1 MGNNSLSNTEK
12 SLRSIAKRYENVK
25 YSVGLAVLFLMN
37 GASAFSDTNVVQETD
52 RQKEV
57 AKDSQA
63 GKTVVKETKAEKKQT
78 SQKLKASW
86 VNMQFGANDMYSNY
100 FAVPKAKV
108 EKTSVV
114 KSEKTVLVASADNT
128 ASLPMFAKLLT
139 DIEET
144 TENRTEVLTTIANK
158 EETPTMEE
166 IKASKQEL
174 RSSVGN
180 LQDKI
185 DTARRE
191 NNKEINGLRL
201 ELIQLMEQGNQVVKS
216 PWSSWQFGANYFYE
230 DWGGAYKGRGDKKE
244 KYPFEGVFTRS
255 TDPFERYTSPI
266 SPNYS
271 LLPTSTDPY
280 SATTSSRKGLRSTY
294 GLASTTPVYEPI
306 KTIELNA
313 GIRPRKVDK
322 QPLNIDL
329 GNISAPA
336 APNVNVSASTPVA
349 VVPPT
354 VTPPTV
360 TLNLPTP
367 NTKPF
372 NDFSFNPDRYG
383 NYDTGISTTA
393 ILDVREDPGVIYTIG
408 VNPNNPDIVSTNVTA
423 ANSST
428 YLNNKA
434 YKVQGGVLT
443 PSGGK
448 VATAIWRLNNQ
459 RGSLRDVNNEADWNS
474 NMSEDPTNPIVEG
487 FNYGGTSATN
497 RVKFYAAGDILDNGS
512 NLLGNQNKKGA
523 VVLHGVWNGTYHD
536 IEGYLKGRAAMFSI
550 ETWHSPKLVFKDIK
564 VDIQGNENTLFYIYP
579 YGYGGV
585 VQKVGSYNAF
595 AQRGAFLGEVDADI
609 KSQKNAVYSVMGL
622 SGALNITST
631 GTYRLEGSNNI
642 VYSGI
647 GYSPNFQNFIGNDAA
662 HGYVSDRYKTG
673 MTPVINL
680 KTAPE
685 SYGDGNVIM
694 YFSDLLPDGTTEY
707 PRTNIYGGNYNIWKK
722 TKIGIFQGEVRA
734 SARIGEKLNI
744 AGTATQTV
752 EGNKIQQANGTL
764 INGNNKYVENNVGI
778 LAQSGQRDKYDG
790 KEITPALDMGAGMET
805 PSFSYLNEDKIHGL
819 YVNDIDVTFGKYS
832 KAGLMVVSERGTQV
846 DVAVTDPT
854 NPHHTDVVKN
864 GSGNPIPGK
873 KDAAT
878 IPVRTTPILDY
889 NKASTDYTNDS
900 KIISSAEDANNEAAI
915 GTIIAYAKGSWKDS
929 ATRMGQVAGV
939 DPMSWAIRNSTFKD
953 AKSEINFG
961 VPVEMSAKFAEIDG
975 KKYNPVAYVAEGGKV
990 TAKDTKA
997 YGYGSVIAYA
1007 KNQLDGTTVKSS
1019 GEIAIDGNIEA
1030 VDAWAASDT
1039 TTANEKY
1046 KNVGAYAD
1054 GQGTKIKVSGN
1065 AKINGLGAF
1074 ANDGGRVVI
1083 SGNNSVLN
1091 SGEST
1096 ALAAKAGGH
1105 ITFGG
1110 GDINVGSN
1118 ASVNSTPFYADGD
1131 TNSKINFTGPTKIN
1145 MTKGT
1150 FLVGEGKDYQATAAI
1165 TNADGQIT
1173 SGTKYNGM
1181 NNVELTA
1188 SGIAKI
1194 VKNTDTPHTVTW
1206 NGAGSLATEIQTATH
1221 ISKITAPAA
1230 NYLAYYSNGNYIINA
1245 NAQLGNPTA
1254 ADSFDNIK
1262 MTRELVTINASKKV
1276 YSTSGVGLGM
1286 ASSAGAVS
1294 NAVSGYINNG
1304 TVDISGGSSTKTAV
1318 NVSYGTITNNGTIKV
1333 DKGVGLYGTNG
1344 SKIENAANGIVN
1356 VTSSGYGIVGM
1367 ATGATA
1373 QAYGRDNSAAGSA
1386 VEIKNDGLIN
1396 VAGNNAIGIY
1406 ADDNKGVALNEIT
1419 IANNNKITVT
1429 GDKSV
1434 GIALRDSIASGHGG
1448 IITLT
1453 GTGSS
1458 DIVTGTNGTGVYAEN
1473 SQVNLNTNYGIE
1485 TKDGGVGIY
1494 LKNSILP
1501 TNTTFEYK
1509 YSGSTSG
1516 RGIGIVFDKL
1526 NATNNTNLSL
1536 VNSTA
1541 TTGGMV
1547 GIFANGG
1554 GTFINNGTITGTSA
1568 AKEFGIIGE
1577 NMDIDNRAAIIFGH
1591 ATNIASPNIALYTKT
1606 NNLITNSSNL
1616 TLGDNSIGI
1625 YGYTVNNSGDIT
1637 VGDKGSAIYTQ
1648 GGNVNITSGTINVGK
1663 NEAVGIYS
1671 VGNSQVITNNS
1682 TAMNIDEGSFGF
1694 ANVGTGNTINSN
1706 VANVNLK
1713 DNSIYIYSK
1722 NAGTVNNVTNLTAT
1736 GTVGNNYGIY
1746 SAGQVT
1752 NTGNINFTSGKGNV
1766 GIYSIDGGR
1775 AVNTATISVGASDTA
1790 NSIYSIGMAA
1800 GYVGDA
1806 TTPAY
1811 TGNIVNEGT
1820 INVTGKDSIGMYGI
1834 GSATTVYNGTSNGST
1849 ATINLSADG
1858 AMGVYLDEG
1867 AKGFNYGTIQTVG
1880 VPNKSVGVVVRKG
1893 AEFTNKGTININSAG
1908 GYAFVKIAGGIIKNY
1923 GTFNVTG
1930 GATKEYIPGLS
1941 DTTKK
1946 VGGVQIKVDNKVSP
1960 VAVTVTDPAGQIQS
1974 PTLVTA
1980 EQNKV
1985 NAPISQIGMYI
1996 DTLSPT
2002 NPVGGLSSIGV
2013 TKADLIIGSEASQK
2027 TNSKYIQVDKNLIAP
2042 YNTAILSNPNITDWN
2057 IYSGSLTWMST
2068 ATIDINNGA
2077 IDNIYLAKIP
2087 YTAFAGNEPTPVD
2100 KKDTYNFLDGLEQR
2114 YGVEEIGTREN
2125 RVFQKLNSIGNNE
2138 EILFYQAT
2146 DEMMGH
2152 QYANVQQR
2160 IQATGDILDKEFN
2173 YLRNEWSN
2181 PSKDSNKI
2189 KTFGTNGE
2197 YKTSTAGVIDY
2208 TNNAYGVAYVHED
2221 ETVRL
2226 GESTGWYAG
2235 IVHNTFKFKDIG
2247 NSREEQLQGKLGIFK
2262 SVPFDYNNSLNWTI
2276 SGDIFAGYNKMNRRF
2291 LVVDEVFSAKG
2302 RYRTYGIG
2310 LKNEISKEFR
2320 LSESFTLKPYAALD
2334 LEYGRMSKIREKSGE
2349 IKLDVKSNDYFSVR
2363 PEIGA
2368 ELGFKHY
2375 FDRKTVKVGVSV
2387 AYENE
2392 LGRVANG
2399 KNKARVAGTDADWF
2413 NIRGE
2418 KEDRKGNIKSDLNIG
2433 WDNQRVGVTANVGYD
2448 TKGHNVRGGVGFRV
2462 IF

>member
-37 GASAFSDTNVVQETD
+37 GTSAFSDTNAVQEID

-144 TENRTEVLTTIANK
+144 TENRTEVLTTIAKK

-191 NNKEINGLRL
+191 NQKEINGLRL

-255 TDPFERYTSPI
+255 DDPFERYISPI
-266 SPNYS
+266 SSNYGAIS
-271 LLPTSTDPY
+271 TSTNPY
-280 SATTSSRKGLRSTY
+280 SATTSSRKGLGSSY
-294 GLASTTPVYEPI
+294 GIASTTPVYEPI
-306 KTIELNA
+306 ATLELNA

-329 GNISAPA
+329 GNISAPS
-336 APNVNVSASTPVA
+336 APNVSVNANTPVA
-349 VVPPT
+349 VTPPT

-360 TLNLPTP
+360 TLSIPTP

-372 NDFSFNPDRYG
+372 NDFSFTNGRYG
-383 NYDTGISTTA
+383 TYDSGGSTTSTLN
-393 ILDVREDPGVIYTIG
+393 IIEGSGRVYTLG
-408 VNPNNPDIVSTNVTA
+408 VNPNNPNIDPSNLQA
-423 ANSST
+423 GD
-428 YLNNKA
+428 LNNRT
-434 YKVQGGVLT
+434 YKVESGTVSGGGV
-443 PSGGK
+443 
-448 VATAIWRLNNQ
+448 AAAIFRISSK
-459 RGSLRDVNNEADWNS
+459 RGSLRYENNEANWNSGMSEDVNNPE
-474 NMSEDPTNPIVEG
+474 VKG
-487 FNYGGTSATN
+487 FTYGGTSATD
-497 RVKFYAAGDILDNGS
+497 RVKFYVAGDIKDDGS
-512 NLLGNQNKKGA
+512 NRLGTNNRKGA
-523 VVLHGVWNGTYHD
+523 IALHSVWNGTYHD
-536 IEGYLKGRAAMFSI
+536 IEGYLKGRSTMFSI
-550 ETWHSPKLVFKDIK
+550 ETWHSPKLVFKNIK

-579 YGYGGV
+579 HSYNGLV
-585 VQKVGSYNAF
+585 NNSVGDYNAF
-595 AQRGAFLGEVDADI
+595 AQRGAFIGEVNADI
-609 KSQKNAVYSVMGL
+609 KSQKNAIYSVMGL
-622 SGALNITST
+622 SGGLNITST
-631 GTYRLEGSNNI
+631 GTYKLEGSNNLI
-642 VYSGI
+642 YSGL
-647 GYSPNFQNFIGNDAA
+647 GYSPSFQNFIGNNAA
-662 HGYVSDRYKTG
+662 HGHVSDRYKTG

-694 YFSDLLPDGTTEY
+694 YFSDLLPDKAAGYTETTVY
-707 PRTNIYGGNYNIWKK
+707 DGNDNNWKK

-744 AGTATQTV
+744 DGTATQTT
-752 EGNKIQQANGTL
+752 EGNKIQQADGTL
-764 INGNNKYVENNVGI
+764 IDGDNKYVENNVGI
-778 LAQSGQRDKYDG
+778 LAQSGQRG
-790 KEITPALDMGAGMET
+790 ALTAGGRTIVPTEDLGAAG
-805 PSFSYLNEDKIHGL
+805 FAWVDQDKIHAL

-832 KAGLMVVSERGTQV
+832 KGGLMVVSERGTQV
-846 DVAVTDPT
+846 DVAVTDPA
-854 NPHHTDVVKN
+854 NPHHTDVVKD
-864 GSGNPIPGK
+864 GSGNPIGNK

-889 NKASTDYTNDS
+889 NKASTDYTNDN
-900 KIISSAEDANNEAAI
+900 KIISSAEDASNEAAI

-929 ATRMGQVAGV
+929 DTRMGQVTGV
-939 DPMSWAIRNSTFKD
+939 DPMSLATRNAFED

-961 VPVEMSAKFAEIDG
+961 VPVEMSAKFAEIAG
-975 KKYNPVAYVAEGGKV
+975 IKYNPVAYAAEGGKI

-1007 KNQLDGTTVKSS
+1007 KNQIVGGTVKSS
-1019 GEIAIDGNIEA
+1019 GEVVIDGNIEA
-1030 VDAWAASDT
+1030 VDAWAASDANT
-1039 TTANEKY
+1039 TKEKY
-1046 KNVGAYAD
+1046 KNIGAFAD

-1083 SGNNSVLN
+1083 SGTNSVLN
-1091 SGEST
+1091 SGAST
-1096 ALAAKAGGH
+1096 ALAAKSGGH
-1105 ITFGG
+1105 ITFAG

-1118 ASVNSTPFYADGD
+1118 ASANSTPFYADTNG
-1131 TNSKINFTGPTKIN
+1131 NSKINFTGPTKIN

-1150 FLVGEGKDYQATAAI
+1150 FLVGQPSEYQSAVAT

-1173 SGTKYNGM
+1173 GGTKYNGM
-1181 NNVELTA
+1181 SNIELTV
-1188 SGIAKI
+1188 SGDAKI
-1194 VKNTDTPHTVTW
+1194 VRNKDVPHTITW
-1206 NGAGSLATEIQTATH
+1206 TGPGSLAANVQADTQ

-1230 NYLAYYSNGNYIINA
+1230 NYLAYYTNGNYIINA
-1245 NAQLGNPTA
+1245 DAQLGNPTA

-1262 MTRELVTINASKKV
+1262 MTRELLTINAGKKV
-1276 YSTSGVGLGM
+1276 YSTTGVGLGM
-1286 ASSAGAVS
+1286 ASSAGATS
-1294 NAVSGYINNG
+1294 NAISGYTNNG
-1304 TVDISGGSSTKTAV
+1304 TVEITGGSSTKAAV
-1318 NVSYGTITNNGTIKV
+1318 NVSYGTVTNNGTVNV
-1333 DKGVGLYGTNG
+1333 DNGVGLYGTNG

-1367 ATGATA
+1367 ATGASA
-1373 QAYGRDNSAAGSA
+1373 QAYGRDKLATGSA

-1419 IANNNKITVT
+1419 IANNNKITVA
-1429 GDKSV
+1429 GDSSV
-1434 GIALRDSIASGHGG
+1434 GIALRDSIGSGDGG
-1448 IITLT
+1448 VITLT

-1458 DIVTGTNGTGVYAEN
+1458 DIVTGTNGTGIYAEN

-1501 TNTTFEYK
+1501 TNTTLEYK
-1509 YSGSTSG
+1509 YSGSTNG
-1516 RGIGIVFDKL
+1516 RGIGIVYDKA

-1554 GTFINNGTITGTSA
+1554 GTFINNGTITGSST

-1577 NMDIDNRAAIIFGH
+1577 NTDIDNRAAITFGH
-1591 ATNIASPNIALYTKT
+1591 ATNIANPNIALYTKT

-1625 YGYTVNNSGDIT
+1625 YGYAVNNSGDIT

-1648 GGNVNITSGTINVGK
+1648 GGNVNITSGAINVGK

-1671 VGNSQVITNNS
+1671 TGNSQVITNNA

-1713 DNSIYIYSK
+1713 GNSIYIYSK

-1746 SAGQVT
+1746 SAGQVN

-1766 GIYSIDGGR
+1766 GIYSINGGR
-1775 AVNTATISVGASDTA
+1775 AVNNATISVGASDSS
-1790 NSIYSIGMAA
+1790 NSVYSIGMAA

-1820 INVTGKDSIGMYGI
+1820 INVTGKDSIGMYGV
-1834 GSATTVYNGTSNGST
+1834 GSATTVYNGTSTGST

-1867 AKGFNYGTIQTVG
+1867 AKGFNYGTIQTIG
-1880 VPNKSVGVVVRKG
+1880 SPKKAVGVVVRKG
-1893 AEFTNKGTININSAG
+1893 AEFTNEGTININSAG
-1908 GYAFVKIAGGIIKNY
+1908 GYAFVKIAGGIIRNY

-1930 GATKEYIPGLS
+1930 GATKEHIPGMS
-1941 DTTKK
+1941 DTGKK
-1946 VGGVQIKVDNKVSP
+1946 VGGVSIEAKPGVLTATIK
-1960 VAVTVTDPAGQIQS
+1960 DPAGNIVT
-1974 PTLVTA
+1974 PTLVTV
-1980 EQNKV
+1980 EQENKV
-1985 NAPISQIGMYI
+1985 NTPVSQIGMYI
-1996 DTLSPT
+1996 DTLRAT
-2002 NPVGGLSSIGV
+2002 NPVGGLSSIVV

-2027 TNSKYIQVDKNLIAP
+2027 TTSKYIQVDKNLIAP
-2042 YNTAILSNPNITDWN
+2042 YNRAILSNPQISDWN

-2068 ATIDINNGA
+2068 ATIDVNTGTIN
-2077 IDNIYLAKIP
+2077 NIYLAKIP
-2087 YTAFAGNEPTPVD
+2087 YTTFAGNKATPVD

-2114 YGVEEIGTREN
+2114 YGKEALGTREN

-2160 IQATGDILDKEFN
+2160 IVATGDILDKEFN

-2208 TNNAYGVAYVHED
+2208 KNNAYGVAYVHED

-2226 GESTGWYAG
+2226 GESVGWYAG

-2291 LVVDEVFSAKG
+2291 LVVDEVFNAKG
-2302 RYRTYGIG
+2302 RYHTYGLG
-2310 LKNEISKEFR
+2310 LKNEISKKFR
-2320 LSESFTLKPYAALD
+2320 LSESFTLKPYAALG
-2334 LEYGRMSKIREKSGE
+2334 LEYGRVSKIKEKSGE

-2375 FDRKTVKVGVSV
+2375 FDRKTIKVGVSV

-2399 KNKARVAGTDADWF
+2399 KNKARVAGTNADYF

-2418 KEDRKGNIKSDLNIG
+2418 KEDRRGNVKTDLNIG
-2433 WDNQRVGVTANVGYD
+2433 VDNQRVGVTANIGYD
-2448 TKGHNVRGGVGFRV
+2448 TKGHNVRAGVGFRV

>member
-1 MGNNSLSNTEK
+1 MVKNNLYMVEK
-12 SLRSIAKRYENVK
+12 NLRSIAKRYKGVK
-25 YSVGLAVLFLMN
+25 YSLGLAILFLMMGL
-37 GASAFSDTNVVQETD
+37 GAFAQEVMST
-52 RQKEV
+52 QE
-57 AKDSQA
+57 
-63 GKTVVKETKAEKKQT
+63 
-78 SQKLKASW
+78 
-86 VNMQFGANDMYSNY
+86 
-100 FAVPKAKV
+100 
-108 EKTSVV
+108 
-114 KSEKTVLVASADNT
+114 
-128 ASLPMFAKLLT
+128 
-139 DIEET
+139 
-144 TENRTEVLTTIANK
+144 IA
-158 EETPTMEE
+158 
-166 IKASKQEL
+166 ASKENL
-174 RSSVGN
+174 RSSVGT
-180 LQDKI
+180 LQNKVEAARKENQKVI
-185 DTARRE
+185 D
-191 NNKEINGLRL
+191 GLKL
-201 ELIQLMEQGNQVVKS
+201 ELVQLMEQGDQVVKS
-216 PWSSWQFGANYFYE
+216 PLASWQFGANYMYN
-230 DWGGAYKGRGDKKE
+230 DWRGTYKGRGDKSK
-244 KYPFEGVFTRS
+244 KYPYEGIFTRS

-280 SATTSSRKGLRSTY
+280 SATTSSRSGLGSSY
-294 GLASTTPVYEPI
+294 GIASTTPVYEPI
-306 KTIELNA
+306 ATLELNA

-329 GNISAPA
+329 GNITAPL

-349 VVPPT
+349 VAPPT

-360 TLNLPTP
+360 TLSIPTP

-372 NDFSFNPDRYG
+372 NDFSFTNGRYG
-383 NYDTGISTTA
+383 TYDSGGSPTSALNIIEGS
-393 ILDVREDPGVIYTIG
+393 GVTYTLG
-408 VNPNNPDIVSTNVTA
+408 VNPNNPNIDPSNLQA
-423 ANSST
+423 GD
-428 YLNNKA
+428 LNNRT
-434 YKVQGGVLT
+434 YKVQGGTV
-443 PSGGK
+443 SGGG
-448 VATAIWRLNNQ
+448 VAAAIFRINSKK
-459 RGSLRDVNNEADWNS
+459 GSLRGQNNEANWNS
-474 NMSEDPTNPIVEG
+474 IMTEDPTNPIVEG
-487 FNYGGTSATN
+487 FNYGGTSATD
-497 RVKFYAAGDILDNGS
+497 RVKFYVAGDIKDDGS
-512 NLLGNQNKKGA
+512 NRLGTNNKKGA
-523 VVLHGVWNGTYHD
+523 IALHSVWNGTYHD
-536 IEGYLKGRAAMFSI
+536 IEGYLKGRSTMFSI
-550 ETWHSPKLVFKDIK
+550 ETWHSPKLVFKNIK

-579 YGYGGV
+579 HSYNGLV
-585 VQKVGSYNAF
+585 NNSVGDYNAF
-595 AQRGAFLGEVDADI
+595 AQRGAFIGEVNADV
-609 KSQKNAVYSVMGL
+609 KSQKNAIYSVMGL
-622 SGALNITST
+622 SGGLNITST
-631 GTYRLEGSNNI
+631 GTYKLEGSNNL
-642 VYSGI
+642 VYSGL
-647 GYSPNFQNFIGNDAA
+647 GYSPSFQNFIGNDAA

-694 YFSDLLPDGTTEY
+694 YFSDLLPDNAAGYSETTVY
-707 PRTNIYGGNYNIWKK
+707 DGNDNNWKK

-734 SARIGEKLNI
+734 SARIGEKLNLD
-744 AGTATQTV
+744 GTATQTA

-764 INGNNKYVENNVGI
+764 INGDNKYVENNVGI
-778 LAQSGQRDKYDG
+778 LAQSGQRG
-790 KEITPALDMGAGMET
+790 ALTAGGRTIVPTEDLGAAG
-805 PSFSYLNEDKIHGL
+805 FAWVDQDKIHAL

-832 KAGLMVVSERGTQV
+832 KGGLMVVSERGTQV

-854 NPHHTDVVKN
+854 NPHHTDVIKN

-878 IPVRTTPILDY
+878 IPVKTTPILDY
-889 NKASTDYTNDS
+889 NKASTDYTNDN

-929 ATRMGQVAGV
+929 DTRMGQVTGV
-939 DPMSWAIRNSTFKD
+939 DPMSLATRNAFKD

-961 VPVEMSAKFAEIDG
+961 VPVEMSAKFAEIAG
-975 KKYNPVAYVAEGGKV
+975 IKYNPVAYVAEGGKI

-997 YGYGSVIAYA
+997 YGFGSVIAYA

-1030 VDAWAASDT
+1030 VDAWAASDA
-1039 TTANEKY
+1039 TTASEKN
-1046 KNVGAYAD
+1046 KNIGAYAD
-1054 GQGTKIKVSGN
+1054 GQGTKVTVTGN

-1083 SGNNSVLN
+1083 SGNASVLN

-1096 ALAAKAGGH
+1096 ALAAKSGGNV
-1105 ITFGG
+1105 TFGG

-1118 ASVNSTPFYADGD
+1118 ATDKSTPFYAD
-1131 TNSKINFTGPTKIN
+1131 TNSNSKINFTGLTKIN
-1145 MTKGT
+1145 MTKGA
-1150 FLVGEGKDYQATAAI
+1150 FLVGDTSEYQAAAAT

-1173 SGTKYNGM
+1173 GGTKYNGM
-1181 NNVELTA
+1181 NNVELTV
-1188 SGIAKI
+1188 SGDAKI
-1194 VKNTDTPHTVTW
+1194 VRNKDVPHTITW
-1206 NGAGSLATEIQTATH
+1206 NGPGSLAANIKTDTH
-1221 ISKITAPAA
+1221 INKITAPAA
-1230 NYLAYYSNGNYIINA
+1230 NYLAYYSNGNYIINGD
-1245 NAQLGNPTA
+1245 AQLGNPTA

-1262 MTRELVTINASKKV
+1262 MTRELLTINAGKKV
-1276 YSTSGVGLGM
+1276 YSTTGVGLGM
-1286 ASSAGAVS
+1286 ASSAGATS
-1294 NAVSGYINNG
+1294 NAISGYTNNG
-1304 TVDISGGSSTKTAV
+1304 TVEITGGSSTKAAV
-1318 NVSYGTITNNGTIKV
+1318 NVSYGTITNNGTVKV
-1333 DKGVGLYGTNG
+1333 DNGVGLYGTNG

-1373 QAYGRDNSAAGSA
+1373 QNYGRDKLATGSA

-1419 IANNNKITVT
+1419 IANNNKITVA

-1434 GIALRDSIASGHGG
+1434 GIALRDSIGSGDGG
-1448 IITLT
+1448 VITLT

-1458 DIVTGTNGTGVYAEN
+1458 DIVTGTNGTGIYAEN

-1554 GTFINNGTITGTSA
+1554 GTFINNGTITGSST

-1577 NMDIDNRAAIIFGH
+1577 NTDIDNRAAITFGH
-1591 ATNIASPNIALYTKT
+1591 ATNIANPNIALYTKT

-1625 YGYTVNNSGDIT
+1625 YGYAVNNSGDIT

-1671 VGNSQVITNNS
+1671 AGSSQVITNNA

-1820 INVTGKDSIGMYGI
+1820 INVTGKDSIGMYGV
-1834 GSATTVYNGTSNGST
+1834 GSATTVYNGTSKGST

-1858 AMGVYLDEG
+1858 TMGVYLDEG

-1880 VPNKSVGVVVRKG
+1880 APNKSVGVVVRKG
-1893 AEFTNKGTININSAG
+1893 AEFTNEGTININSAG

-1923 GTFNVTG
+1923 GTFNVSG
-1930 GATKEYIPGLS
+1930 GATKEHTPGMS
-1941 DTTKK
+1941 DTGKT
-1946 VGGVQIKVDNKVSP
+1946 VGGVKIEAKPGVLTATIK
-1960 VAVTVTDPAGQIQS
+1960 DPAGNIVS
-1974 PTLVTA
+1974 PELVTV
-1980 EQNKV
+1980 EQQNKV
-1985 NAPISQIGMYI
+1985 TAPVSQIGMYI
-1996 DTLSPT
+1996 DTLRAT
-2002 NPVGGLSSIGV
+2002 NPIGGLSSIGV
-2013 TKADLIIGSEASQK
+2013 TKADLIIGNEASQK

-2042 YNTAILSNPNITDWN
+2042 YNTAILSNPQVSDWN

-2068 ATIDINNGA
+2068 ATIDVNNGT
-2077 IDNIYLAKIP
+2077 INNIYLAKIP

-2125 RVFQKLNSIGNNE
+2125 KVFQKLNSIGNNE
-2138 EILFYQAT
+2138 EILLFQAT

-2160 IQATGDILDKEFN
+2160 IQATGDILNKEFN

-2208 TNNAYGVAYVHED
+2208 KNNAYGVAYVHED

-2349 IKLDVKSNDYFSVR
+2349 IKLEVKSNDYFSVK

-2368 ELGFKHY
+2368 ELDYKAY
-2375 FDRKTVKVGVSV
+2375 FGRKTLKVGVAV

-2418 KEDRKGNIKSDLNIG
+2418 KEDRRGNVKSDLNIG
-2433 WDNQRVGVTANVGYD
+2433 WDNQRVGVTANAGYD
-2448 TKGHNVRGGVGFRV
+2448 TKGHNVRAGVGLRV

>member
-12 SLRSIAKRYENVK
+12 NLRSIAKRYENVK

-37 GASAFSDTNVVQETD
+37 GTSAFSDTNAVQEID

-57 AKDSQA
+57 AKDNQA
-63 GKTVVKETKAEKKQT
+63 GKTVVKETKKEKKQA

-100 FAVPKAKV
+100 FAAPKAKV

-144 TENRTEVLTTIANK
+144 TETRTEVLTTIANK
-158 EETPTMEE
+158 EVAPTETATPTMEE

-180 LQDKI
+180 LQEKI

-216 PWSSWQFGANYFYE
+216 PWSSWQFGANYFYD
-230 DWGGAYKGRGDKKE
+230 DWGGSYKGRGDKKE

-255 TDPFERYTSPI
+255 TDSFERYISPI
-266 SPNYS
+266 SSNYGS
-271 LLPTSTDPY
+271 ISTSTNPY
-280 SATTSSRKGLRSTY
+280 SATTSSRKGLGSTY
-294 GLASTTPVYEPI
+294 GIASTTPVYEPI
-306 KTIELNA
+306 ATLELNA

-329 GNISAPA
+329 GNISAPS
-336 APNVNVSASTPVA
+336 APNVSVNASTPVA
-349 VVPPT
+349 VEPPT

-360 TLNLPTP
+360 TLNIPTP

-372 NDFSFNPDRYG
+372 NDFSFTNGRYG
-383 NYDTGISTTA
+383 DYDTGGSTTA
-393 ILDVREDPGVIYTIG
+393 VLNQTEASGTIYTIG
-408 VNPNNPDIVSTNVTA
+408 VNPNNPNIDP
-423 ANSST
+423 NSLQAGD
-428 YLNNKA
+428 LNNKA
-434 YKVQGGVLT
+434 YKVQGGVAT

-448 VATAIWRLNNQ
+448 VAAAIFRINSK
-459 RGSLRDVNNEADWNS
+459 RDSLRYQDNEANWNS
-474 NMSEDPTNPIVEG
+474 NMSEDPTNPIVGG
-487 FNYGGTSATN
+487 FNYGGTSATD
-497 RVKFYAAGDILDNGS
+497 RVKFYAAGDILNDGS
-512 NLLGNQNKKGA
+512 NRLGTNNKKGA
-523 VVLHGVWNGTYHD
+523 IVLHSVWNGSYHD
-536 IEGYLKGRAAMFSI
+536 IEGYLKGRATMFSI
-550 ETWHSPKLVFKDIK
+550 ETWHAPKLVFKNIK
-564 VDIQGNENTLFYIYP
+564 IDIQGNENTLFYIYP
-579 YGYGGV
+579 YGYEGV
-585 VQKVGSYNAF
+585 VAKIGDYNSF
-595 AQRGAFLGEVDADI
+595 AQRGAFIGEVNADI
-609 KSQKNAVYSVMGL
+609 KSQKNAIYSVMGL

-631 GTYRLEGSNNI
+631 GTYKLEGSNNI

-647 GYSPNFQNFIGNDAA
+647 GYSPNFQNFIGNNAA
-662 HGYVSDRYKTG
+662 NGWVSDRYKTG

-694 YFSDLLPDGTTEY
+694 YFSDLVPDNTAEY
-707 PRTNIYGGNYNIWKK
+707 PMTNIYGGNYNNWKK

-734 SARIGEKLNI
+734 SARIGEKLNLD
-744 AGTATQTV
+744 GTATQTAV
-752 EGNKIQQANGTL
+752 GNKIQQANGTL
-764 INGNNKYVENNVGI
+764 VDGDNKYVENNVGI
-778 LAQSGQRDKYDG
+778 LAQSGQRG
-790 KEITPALDMGAGMET
+790 AVGGREIIPTQDLGAHAAVN
-805 PSFSYLNEDKIHGL
+805 YIDRDKIHAL

-832 KAGLMVVSERGTQV
+832 KGGLMVVSERGTQV
-846 DVAVTDPT
+846 DVAVTDT
-854 NPHHTDVVKN
+854 ANPHHTDKVKD
-864 GSGNPIPGK
+864 GSGNDIAGK
-873 KDAAT
+873 IDAAT
-878 IPVRTTPILDY
+878 IPVKTTPVLDY
-889 NKASTDYTNDS
+889 NKASTDYTNDN
-900 KIISSAEDANNEAAI
+900 KIVSSAEDSSNEAAI
-915 GTIIAYAKGSWKDS
+915 GTIIAYAKGTWKDS
-929 ATRMGQVAGV
+929 DTRMGQVTGA
-939 DPMSWAIRNSTFKD
+939 DPMSVATRNAFKD

-961 VPVEMSAKFAEIDG
+961 VPVEMSAKFAEIAG
-975 KKYNPVAYVAEGGKV
+975 IKYNPVAYVAEGGKI

-997 YGYGSVIAYA
+997 YGFGSVIAYA

-1039 TTANEKY
+1039 TTASEKY
-1046 KNVGAYAD
+1046 KNIGAYAD
-1054 GQGTKIKVSGN
+1054 GQGTKVTVSGN

-1083 SGNNSVLN
+1083 SGNASVLN

-1096 ALAAKAGGH
+1096 ALAAKSGGNV
-1105 ITFGG
+1105 TFGG
-1110 GDINVGSN
+1110 GDINVGNN
-1118 ASVNSTPFYADGD
+1118 ATDKSTPFYADTN
-1131 TNSKINFTGPTKIN
+1131 TNSKINFTGLTKVN
-1145 MTKGT
+1145 MTKGA
-1150 FLVGEGKDYQATAAI
+1150 FLVGQPSDYQSAVAT

-1173 SGTKYNGM
+1173 GGTKYNGM
-1181 NNVELTA
+1181 SNVELTV
-1188 SGIAKI
+1188 SGDAKI
-1194 VKNTDTPHTVTW
+1194 VRNKDIPHTITW
-1206 NGAGSLATEIQTATH
+1206 AGPGSLAANVQADTQ

-1230 NYLAYYSNGNYIINA
+1230 NYLAYYTNGNYIINA
-1245 NAQLGNPTA
+1245 DAQLGNLTA

-1262 MTRELVTINASKKV
+1262 MTRELLTINAGKKV
-1276 YSTSGVGLGM
+1276 YSTTGVGLGM
-1286 ASSAGAVS
+1286 ASSTGATS
-1294 NAVSGYINNG
+1294 NAISGYTNNG
-1304 TVDISGGSSTKTAV
+1304 TIEITGGSSTKAAV
-1318 NVSYGTITNNGTIKV
+1318 NVSYGTITNNGTVNV
-1333 DKGVGLYGTNG
+1333 DNGVGLYGTNG

-1367 ATGATA
+1367 ATGAIA
-1373 QAYGRDNSAAGSA
+1373 QNYGRDKLATGSA

-1419 IANNNKITVT
+1419 IANNNKITVA
-1429 GDKSV
+1429 GDSSV
-1434 GIALRDSIASGHGG
+1434 GIALRDSIGSGDGG
-1448 IITLT
+1448 VITLT

-1458 DIVTGTNGTGVYAEN
+1458 DIVTGTNGTGIYAEN

-1554 GTFINNGTITGTSA
+1554 GTFINNGTITGSST

-1577 NMDIDNRAAIIFGH
+1577 NTDIDNRVAITFGH
-1591 ATNIASPNIALYTKT
+1591 ATNIANPNIALYTKT

-1625 YGYTVNNSGDIT
+1625 YGYAVNNSGDIT

-1671 VGNSQVITNNS
+1671 AGNSQVITNNA

-1820 INVTGKDSIGMYGI
+1820 INVTGKDSIGMYGV
-1834 GSATTVYNGTSNGST
+1834 GSATTVYNGASKGST

-1858 AMGVYLDEG
+1858 TMGVYLDEG

-1880 VPNKSVGVVVRKG
+1880 TPKKAVGVVVRKG
-1893 AEFTNKGTININSAG
+1893 AEFTNEGTININSAG
-1908 GYAFVKIAGGIIKNY
+1908 GYAFVKIAGGVVKNY

-1930 GATKEYIPGLS
+1930 GATKEHTPGMS
-1941 DTTKK
+1941 DTGKT
-1946 VGGVQIKVDNKVSP
+1946 VGGVKIEAKPGVLT
-1960 VAVTVTDPAGQIQS
+1960 ATVKDPAGNIVN
-1974 PTLVTA
+1974 PELVTV
-1980 EQNKV
+1980 EQQNKV
-1985 NAPISQIGMYI
+1985 TAPVSQIGMYI
-1996 DTLSPT
+1996 DTLRAT
-2002 NPVGGLSSIGV
+2002 NPIGGLSSIGV
-2013 TKADLIIGSEASQK
+2013 TKADLIIGNEASQK

-2042 YNTAILSNPNITDWN
+2042 YNAAILSNPNITDWN

-2068 ATIDINNGA
+2068 ATIDVNNGT
-2077 IDNIYLAKIP
+2077 INNIYLAKIP

-2125 RVFQKLNSIGNNE
+2125 KVFQKLNSIGNNE
-2138 EILFYQAT
+2138 EILFHQAT

-2160 IQATGDILDKEFN
+2160 IQATGDILNKEFN
-2173 YLRNEWSN
+2173 YLRSQWQTV
-2181 PSKDSNKI
+2181 SKDSNKI
-2189 KTFGTNGE
+2189 KTFGARGE
-2197 YKTSTAGVIDY
+2197 YNTDTAGVINY
-2208 TNNAYGVAYVHED
+2208 KNHAYGVAYVHED

-2320 LSESFTLKPYAALD
+2320 LSESFTLKPYVALG

-2399 KNKARVAGTDADWF
+2399 KNKAKVAGTNADYF

-2418 KEDRKGNIKSDLNIG
+2418 KDDRAGNVKVDLNIG
-2433 WDNQRVGVTANVGYD
+2433 WDNQRFGVTANVGYD
-2448 TKGHNVRGGVGFRV
+2448 TKGENVRGGVGFRV

>member
-1 MGNNSLSNTEK
+1 MVKNNLYMVEK
-12 SLRSIAKRYENVK
+12 NLRSIAKRYKGVK
-25 YSVGLAVLFLMN
+25 YSLGLAILFLMMGL
-37 GASAFSDTNVVQETD
+37 GA
-52 RQKEV
+52 
-57 AKDSQA
+57 
-63 GKTVVKETKAEKKQT
+63 
-78 SQKLKASW
+78 
-86 VNMQFGANDMYSNY
+86 
-100 FAVPKAKV
+100 FAQDVMS
-108 EKTSVV
+108 T
-114 KSEKTVLVASADNT
+114 
-128 ASLPMFAKLLT
+128 
-139 DIEET
+139 
-144 TENRTEVLTTIANK
+144 
-158 EETPTMEE
+158 EE
-166 IKASKQEL
+166 IAASRETLKN
-174 RSSVGN
+174 SVGN
-180 LQDKI
+180 LQGKI
-185 DTARRE
+185 NTARRE
-191 NNKEINGLRL
+191 NQKEINGLRL

-216 PWSSWQFGANYFYE
+216 PWASWQFGANYMY
-230 DWGGAYKGRGDKKE
+230 DNWGSTYKGRGDKSK

-255 TDPFERYTSPI
+255 DDPFERYISPI
-266 SPNYS
+266 SPNYGAIS
-271 LLPTSTDPY
+271 TSTNPY
-280 SATTSSRKGLRSTY
+280 SATTSSRKGLGSSY
-294 GLASTTPVYEPI
+294 GIASTTPAYEPI
-306 KTIELNA
+306 ATLELNA

-329 GNISAPA
+329 GNISAPS
-336 APNVNVSASTPVA
+336 APIVNVSANTPVA

-372 NDFSFNPDRYG
+372 NDFSFTDGRYG
-383 NYDTGISTTA
+383 TYDSGELPTSG
-393 ILDVREDPGVIYTIG
+393 LDVKETANTRYTLG
-408 VNPNNPDIVSTNVTA
+408 VNPNSPNIN
-423 ANSST
+423 
-428 YLNNKA
+428 LNNLQTGDLNRRA
-434 YKVQGGVLT
+434 YKVEGTTV
-443 PSGGK
+443 SGGT
-448 VATAIWRLNNQ
+448 VAAAIFRINSKK
-459 RGSLRDVNNEADWNS
+459 GSLIDKNNEADWNS
-474 NMSEDPTNPIVEG
+474 NISENPTNPIVGG
-487 FNYGGTSATN
+487 FTYGGASETD
-497 RVKFYAAGDILDNGS
+497 RVKFYVAGDIKDNGS
-512 NLLGNQNKKGA
+512 NLLGTSNKKGA
-523 VVLHGVWNGTYHD
+523 IALHSVWNGKFYD

-550 ETWHSPKLVFKDIK
+550 ETWHSPKLVFKNIK

-579 YGYGGV
+579 TSYKGV
-585 VQKVGSYNAF
+585 VQKFTSYNSF
-595 AQRGAFLGEVDADI
+595 AQRGAFIGEVNADI
-609 KSQKNAVYSVMGL
+609 KSQKNAIYSIMGL
-622 SGALNITST
+622 SGSFNITST
-631 GTYRLEGSNNI
+631 GTYKLEGSNNL
-642 VYSGI
+642 VYSGL
-647 GYSPNFQNFIGNDAA
+647 GYSPNFQNFIKNDSD

-694 YFSDLLPDGTTEY
+694 YFSDLIPDNEGEY
-707 PRTNIYGGNYNIWKK
+707 SQTNVFNNLSAGSSEYRNWRKS
-722 TKIGIFQGEVRA
+722 KIGIFQGEIKA
-734 SARIGEKLNI
+734 SARIGEKLNLD
-744 AGTATQTV
+744 GTATQTA

-764 INGNNKYVENNVGI
+764 ITLIDGNNKYVENNVGI
-778 LAQSGQRDKYDG
+778 LAQSGQRGPLTAGGRTIVPTED
-790 KEITPALDMGAGMET
+790 LGAAG
-805 PSFSYLNEDKIHGL
+805 YRWVDQDKIHAL
-819 YVNDIDVTFGKYS
+819 YVNDIDITFGKYS
-832 KAGLMVVSERGTQV
+832 KGGIMVASERGTQV

-854 NPHHTDVVKN
+854 NPHHTDVVKDAN
-864 GSGNPIPGK
+864 GNPIANK
-873 KDAAT
+873 KDVAT
-878 IPVRTTPILDY
+878 IPVRATTTPILDY
-889 NKASTDYTNDS
+889 NKASKDYTNDH
-900 KIISSAEDANNEAAI
+900 KIISSKVDADNKAAI
-915 GTIIAYAKGSWKDS
+915 GTIIGYAKGTWKDS
-929 ATRMGQVAGV
+929 KTRMRNDADNGIRYG
-939 DPMSWAIRNSTFKD
+939 MSTATQLALQD

-975 KKYNPVAYVAEGGKV
+975 KKYNPVAYVAEGGKI

-1007 KNQLDGTTVKSS
+1007 KNQLDGTTIKSS
-1019 GEIAIDGNIEA
+1019 GEIAIDGDIEA
-1030 VDAWAASDT
+1030 VDAWAAND
-1039 TTANEKY
+1039 ANTNKEKY
-1046 KNVGAYAD
+1046 KNIGAYAD
-1054 GQGTKIKVSGN
+1054 GQGTKIKVTGN

-1091 SGEST
+1091 VGEST
-1096 ALAAKAGGH
+1096 ALATKSGGN

-1110 GDINVGSN
+1110 GDINVGNN
-1118 ASVNSTPFYADGD
+1118 ATDKSTPFYTD
-1131 TNSKINFTGPTKIN
+1131 TNANSKINFTGLTKVN
-1145 MTKGT
+1145 MTKGA
-1150 FLVGEGKDYQATAAI
+1150 FLVGQTSDYQAAAAT

-1173 SGTKYNGM
+1173 GGTKYNGM
-1181 NNVELTA
+1181 SNVELTV
-1188 SGIAKI
+1188 SGDAKI
-1194 VKNTDTPHTVTW
+1194 VRNKDVPHTITW
-1206 NGAGSLATEIQTATH
+1206 AGPGSLAANIQADTH

-1245 NAQLGNPTA
+1245 DAQLGNPTA

-1262 MTRELVTINASKKV
+1262 MTRELLTINAGKKV
-1276 YSTSGVGLGM
+1276 YSTTGVGLGM
-1286 ASSAGAVS
+1286 ASSTGATS
-1294 NAVSGYINNG
+1294 NAVSGYTNNG
-1304 TVDISGGSSTKTAV
+1304 TIDISGGSSTKAAV
-1318 NVSYGTITNNGTIKV
+1318 NVSYGTITNNGTVKV
-1333 DKGVGLYGTNG
+1333 DNGVGLYGTNG
-1344 SKIENAANGIVN
+1344 SKIENKASGIVN
-1356 VTSSGYGIVGM
+1356 VTNSGYGIVGM
-1367 ATGATA
+1367 ATGASA
-1373 QAYGRDNSAAGSA
+1373 QNYGRDKLATGSA

-1419 IANNNKITVT
+1419 VANNNKITVA
-1429 GDKSV
+1429 GDSSV
-1434 GIALRDSIASGHGG
+1434 GIALRDSIGSGDGG

-1458 DIVTGTNGTGVYAEN
+1458 DIVTGTNGTGIYAEN

-1554 GTFINNGTITGTSA
+1554 GTFINNGTINGSSV

-1577 NMDIDNRAAIIFGH
+1577 NTNIDNKAAITLGN

-1616 TLGDNSIGI
+1616 TVGKNSIGI
-1625 YGYTVNNSGDIT
+1625 YGYGVNNSGDIT

-1648 GGNVNITSGTINVGK
+1648 GGNVNVTSGTINVGK

-1671 VGNSQVITNNS
+1671 AGKSQVITNNA
-1682 TAMNIDEGSFGF
+1682 TTMNIGEGSFGF
-1694 ANVGTGNTINSN
+1694 ANVGVGNTINSN

-1775 AVNTATISVGASDTA
+1775 AVNTATVSVGASDTA

-1820 INVTGKDSIGMYGI
+1820 INVTGKDSIGMYGV
-1834 GSATTVYNGTSNGST
+1834 GSATTVYNGTSKGST

-1880 VPNKSVGVVVRKG
+1880 TPKKAVGVVVRKG
-1893 AEFTNKGTININSAG
+1893 AEFTNEGTININSVG
-1908 GYAFVKIAGGIIKNY
+1908 GYAFVKIAGGVIKNY

-1930 GATKEYIPGLS
+1930 GATKEHTPGMS
-1941 DTTKK
+1941 DTGKT
-1946 VGGVQIKVDNKVSP
+1946 VGGVKIEAKPGVLTATIK
-1960 VAVTVTDPAGQIQS
+1960 DPAGNIVS
-1974 PTLVTA
+1974 PELVTV
-1980 EQNKV
+1980 EQQNKV
-1985 NAPISQIGMYI
+1985 TAPVSQIGMYI
-1996 DTLSPT
+1996 DTLRAT
-2002 NPVGGLSSIGV
+2002 NPIGGLSSIGV

-2027 TNSKYIQVDKNLIAP
+2027 TTSKYIQVDKNLIAP
-2042 YNTAILSNPNITDWN
+2042 YNTAILSNPHVTDWN

-2068 ATIDINNGA
+2068 ATIDINNGT
-2077 IDNIYLAKIP
+2077 INNIYLAKIP
-2087 YTAFAGNEPTPVD
+2087 YTTFAGNEATPVD

-2114 YGVEEIGTREN
+2114 YGVEELGTREN

-2160 IQATGDILDKEFN
+2160 IQATGDILNKEFN

-2208 TNNAYGVAYVHED
+2208 KNNAYGVAYVHED

-2247 NSREEQLQGKLGIFK
+2247 NSREEQLQGKFGIFK

-2276 SGDIFAGYNKMNRRF
+2276 SGDIFEGYNKMNRRF

-2302 RYRTYGIG
+2302 RYHTYGVGI
-2310 LKNEISKEFR
+2310 KNEISKEFR

-2399 KNKARVAGTDADWF
+2399 KNQAKVSGTNADYF

-2418 KEDRKGNIKSDLNIG
+2418 KEDRTGNVKADLNIG
-2433 WDNQRVGVTANVGYD
+2433 IDNQRVGVTANVGYD

>member
-37 GASAFSDTNVVQETD
+37 GTSAFSDTNAVQEID

-144 TENRTEVLTTIANK
+144 TENRTEVLTTIAKK

-191 NNKEINGLRL
+191 NQKEINGLRL

-255 TDPFERYTSPI
+255 DDPFERYISPI
-266 SPNYS
+266 SSNYGAIS
-271 LLPTSTDPY
+271 TSTDPY
-280 SATTSSRKGLRSTY
+280 SATTSARKGLRSSY
-294 GLASTTPVYEPI
+294 GIASTTPVYEPI
-306 KTIELNA
+306 ATLELNA

-329 GNISAPA
+329 GNISAPS
-336 APNVNVSASTPVA
+336 APNVSVNANTPVA
-349 VVPPT
+349 VTPPT

-360 TLNLPTP
+360 TLSIPTP

-372 NDFSFNPDRYG
+372 NDFSFTNGRYG
-383 NYDTGISTTA
+383 TYDSGGSTTSTLN
-393 ILDVREDPGVIYTIG
+393 IIEGSGRVYTLG
-408 VNPNNPDIVSTNVTA
+408 VNPNNPNIDPSNLQA
-423 ANSST
+423 GD
-428 YLNNKA
+428 LNNRT
-434 YKVQGGVLT
+434 YKVESGTVSGGGV
-443 PSGGK
+443 
-448 VATAIWRLNNQ
+448 AAAIFRISSK
-459 RGSLRDVNNEADWNS
+459 RGSLRYENNEANWNSGMSEDVNNPE
-474 NMSEDPTNPIVEG
+474 VKG
-487 FNYGGTSATN
+487 FTYGGTSATD
-497 RVKFYAAGDILDNGS
+497 RVKFYVAGDIKDDGS
-512 NLLGNQNKKGA
+512 NRLGTNNRKGA
-523 VVLHGVWNGTYHD
+523 IALHSVWNGTYHD
-536 IEGYLKGRAAMFSI
+536 IEGYLKGRSTMFSI
-550 ETWHSPKLVFKDIK
+550 ETWHSPKLVFKNIK

-579 YGYGGV
+579 HSYNGLV
-585 VQKVGSYNAF
+585 NNSVGDYNAF
-595 AQRGAFLGEVDADI
+595 AQRGAFIGEVNADI
-609 KSQKNAVYSVMGL
+609 KSQKNAIYSVMGL
-622 SGALNITST
+622 SGGLNITST
-631 GTYRLEGSNNI
+631 GTYKLEGSNNLI
-642 VYSGI
+642 YSGL
-647 GYSPNFQNFIGNDAA
+647 GYSPSFQNFIGNNAA
-662 HGYVSDRYKTG
+662 HGFVSDRYKTG

-694 YFSDLLPDGTTEY
+694 YFSDLLPDNAAGYTETTVY
-707 PRTNIYGGNYNIWKK
+707 DGNDNNWKK

-744 AGTATQTV
+744 DGTATQTT
-752 EGNKIQQANGTL
+752 EGNKIQQADGTL
-764 INGNNKYVENNVGI
+764 IDGDNKYVENNVGI
-778 LAQSGQRDKYDG
+778 LAQSGQRG
-790 KEITPALDMGAGMET
+790 ALTAGGRTIVPTEDLGAAG
-805 PSFSYLNEDKIHGL
+805 FGWVDQDKIHAL

-832 KAGLMVVSERGTQV
+832 KAGLMVASERGTQV
-846 DVAVTDPT
+846 DVAVTDST
-854 NPHHTDVVKN
+854 NPHHTEEIKN
-864 GSGNPIPGK
+864 GSGVAIAGK

-878 IPVRTTPILDY
+878 IPIRTTPILDY
-889 NKASTDYTNDS
+889 NKASTDYTNDN
-900 KIISSAEDANNEAAI
+900 KIISSAEDSSNEAAI

-929 ATRMGQVAGV
+929 DTRMGQVTGV
-939 DPMSWAIRNSTFKD
+939 DPMSLATRNAFED

-961 VPVEMSAKFAEIDG
+961 VPVEMSAKFAEIAG
-975 KKYNPVAYVAEGGKV
+975 IKYNPVAYAAEGGKI

-1007 KNQLDGTTVKSS
+1007 KNQLDGATVKSS
-1019 GEIAIDGNIEA
+1019 GEVVIDGNIEA
-1030 VDAWAASDT
+1030 VDAWAASDANT
-1039 TTANEKY
+1039 TKEKY
-1046 KNVGAYAD
+1046 KNIGAFAD

-1083 SGNNSVLN
+1083 SGTNSVLN
-1091 SGEST
+1091 SGAST
-1096 ALAAKAGGH
+1096 ALAAKSGGH
-1105 ITFGG
+1105 ITFAG

-1118 ASVNSTPFYADGD
+1118 ASANSTPFYAD
-1131 TNSKINFTGPTKIN
+1131 TNANSKINFTGPTKIN

-1150 FLVGEGKDYQATAAI
+1150 FLVGQPSEYQSAVAT

-1173 SGTKYNGM
+1173 GGTKYNGM
-1181 NNVELTA
+1181 SNVELTV
-1188 SGIAKI
+1188 SGDAKI
-1194 VKNTDTPHTVTW
+1194 VRNKDIPHTITW
-1206 NGAGSLATEIQTATH
+1206 AGPGSLAANVQADTQ

-1230 NYLAYYSNGNYIINA
+1230 NYLAYYTNGNYIINA
-1245 NAQLGNPTA
+1245 DAQLGNPTA

-1262 MTRELVTINASKKV
+1262 MTRELLTINAGKKV
-1276 YSTSGVGLGM
+1276 YSTTGVGLGM
-1286 ASSAGAVS
+1286 ASSAGATS
-1294 NAVSGYINNG
+1294 NAISGYTNNG
-1304 TVDISGGSSTKTAV
+1304 TVEITGGSSTKAAV
-1318 NVSYGTITNNGTIKV
+1318 NVSYGTITNNGTVNV
-1333 DKGVGLYGTNG
+1333 DNGVGLYGTNG

-1373 QAYGRDNSAAGSA
+1373 QNYGRDKLATGSA

-1419 IANNNKITVT
+1419 IANNNKITVA
-1429 GDKSV
+1429 GDSSV
-1434 GIALRDSIASGHGG
+1434 GIALRDSIGSGDGG
-1448 IITLT
+1448 VITLT

-1458 DIVTGTNGTGVYAEN
+1458 DIVTGTNGTGIYAEN

-1554 GTFINNGTITGTSA
+1554 GTFINNGTITGSSV

-1577 NMDIDNRAAIIFGH
+1577 NTDIDNRAAITFGH
-1591 ATNIASPNIALYTKT
+1591 ATNIANPNIALYTKT

-1625 YGYTVNNSGDIT
+1625 YGYAVNNSGDIT

-1671 VGNSQVITNNS
+1671 AGNSQVITNNA

-1752 NTGNINFTSGKGNV
+1752 NTGNMNFTSGKGNV
-1766 GIYSIDGGR
+1766 GIYSINGGR
-1775 AVNTATISVGASDTA
+1775 AVNNATISVGASDSS
-1790 NSIYSIGMAA
+1790 NSVYSIGMAA

-1820 INVTGKDSIGMYGI
+1820 INVTGKDSIGMYGV
-1834 GSATTVYNGTSNGST
+1834 GSATTVYNGTSTGST

-1880 VPNKSVGVVVRKG
+1880 TPKKAVGVVVRKG
-1893 AEFTNKGTININSAG
+1893 AEFTNEGTININSVG
-1908 GYAFVKIAGGIIKNY
+1908 GYAFVKIAGGIIRNY

-1930 GATKEYIPGLS
+1930 GATKEHIPGMS
-1941 DTTKK
+1941 DTGKK
-1946 VGGVQIKVDNKVSP
+1946 VGGVSIEAKPGVLTATIK
-1960 VAVTVTDPAGQIQS
+1960 DPAGNIVT
-1974 PTLVTA
+1974 PTLVTV
-1980 EQNKV
+1980 EQENKV
-1985 NAPISQIGMYI
+1985 NTPVSQIGMYI
-1996 DTLSPT
+1996 DTLRAT
-2002 NPVGGLSSIGV
+2002 NPIGGLSSIGV

-2027 TNSKYIQVDKNLIAP
+2027 TTSKYIQVDKNLIAP
-2042 YNTAILSNPNITDWN
+2042 YNRAILSNPQISDWN

-2068 ATIDINNGA
+2068 ATIDVNTGTIN
-2077 IDNIYLAKIP
+2077 NIYLAKIP
-2087 YTAFAGNEPTPVD
+2087 YTTFAGNKATPVD

-2114 YGVEEIGTREN
+2114 YGKEALGTREN

-2160 IQATGDILDKEFN
+2160 VVATGDILDKEFN

-2181 PSKDSNKI
+2181 PSKDANKI
-2189 KTFGTNGE
+2189 KTFGAKGE
-2197 YKTSTAGVIDY
+2197 YKTNTAGVIDY
-2208 TNNAYGVAYVHED
+2208 KNNAYGVAYVHED

-2235 IVHNTFKFKDIG
+2235 IVHNTFRFKDIG
-2247 NSREEQLQGKLGIFK
+2247 NSKEEMLQGKLGLFK

-2276 SGDIFAGYNKMNRRF
+2276 SGDIFAGYNKMNRKF
-2291 LVVDEVFSAKG
+2291 LVVDEVFGAKG
-2302 RYRTYGIG
+2302 RYHTYGLG
-2310 LKNEISKEFR
+2310 LKNEISKKFR
-2320 LSESFTLKPYAALD
+2320 LSESFTLKPYVALG
-2334 LEYGRMSKIREKSGE
+2334 LEYGRVSKIKEKSGE

-2375 FDRKTVKVGVSV
+2375 FDRKTIKVGVSV

-2399 KNKARVAGTDADWF
+2399 KNKARVAGTNADYF

-2418 KEDRKGNIKSDLNIG
+2418 KENRRGNVKTDLNIG
-2433 WDNQRVGVTANVGYD
+2433 VDNQRVGVTANIGYD
-2448 TKGHNVRGGVGFRV
+2448 TKGHNVRAGVGFRV